1 MSMIRLQNVNKYY
14 NKGESSEVHALKNIN
29 LEIGKGEMVAVE
41 GVSGSGKSTLLH
53 VIGCM
58 DMEIEGR
65 YSLNN
70 ESMNVKSQKELSVV
84 RNRKIG
90 FVLQQFGLINEFT
103 VVENVGV
110 PLMIR
115 GLNKKLIRQSCLAV
129 LKELNIRE
137 LADRKVKQLSG
148 GQKQRVAIAR
158 ALVTNPDIILADEP
172 TGSLDR
178 KTTGNIMKLLTTV
191 NEKGKTVIIVT
202 HDKAVSE
209 SCSRILNIEDG
220 SLKFSS

>member
-1 MSMIRLQNVNKYY
+1 MIRLQNVNKYY